1 MLENYT
7 TSKNDEKKNN
17 KYVRVK
23 VNLLRPTDII
33 TGELIVRKSL
43 IDERYVTGK
52 IVKEDRFSNSEYK
65 YKVRVFPNV
74 YKWYKASEIKYI

>member
-1 MLENYT
+1 MKETYT
-7 TSKNDEKKNN
+7 TSKKDENKNG

-23 VNLLRPTDII
+23 VDFMKPTDII
-33 TGELIVRKSL
+33 TGKEIVRESL

-52 IVKEDRFSNSEYK
+52 IVKEDKFSNSEYK

-74 YKWYKASEIKYI
+74 YKWCKASEIKYM